1 MQHTFVRNRLYFVT
15 KEARPNS
22 KGCAPRCFETTE
34 RTFAIRA
41 SIAGLLV
48 VLMLLISIW
57 VFPDTK
63 GGGFLEA
70 CLHPN
75 EEHTQKYGKVWVI
88 NFVIIG
94 TNVVGVVLCA
104 LLYVWLKREA
114 SGSSLLTSPVR
125 NLKLSSTP
133 AIYIY
138 I

>member
-22 KGCAPRCFETTE
+22 KGCAPRCLETTE
-34 RTFAIRA
+34 RTLAIRA
-41 SIAGLLV
+41 SIIGLLFV
-48 VLMLLISIW
+48 FMALIFTW
-57 VFPDTK
+57 VFGETK

-70 CLHPN
+70 CLRPN
-75 EEHTQKYGKVWVI
+75 EEHTQKFGIYWVI

-94 TNVVGVVLCA
+94 TNMIGVILCA